1 MKTIR
6 LNEKLFK
13 VSTYARRNDT
23 RIVIKLLEMSFVS
36 MQRAFPPNNENDY
49 NLGTGVYSR

>member
-6 LNEKLFK
+6 LNEQLFK
-13 VSTYARRNDT
+13 VTYARRNDT
-23 RIVIKLLEMSFVS
+23 RIVIKLLEMPFVS